1 MINCL
6 VVDDEELART
16 LLKNYIARLPHLAL
30 AGECKNPLDALDRLN
45 QERVDLIFLDIQ
57 MPELTGTEFIKTL
70 SNKPLVIFTTAYPDY
85 ALEGYALDVVDYLLK
100 PIGFD
105 RFLLAVN
112 KAAERRRLR
121 EMPSVGTAAEAEPP
135 KDFVLVK
142 SEHRLHRLKLDD
154 ILYIEGMA
162 EYVAFHTRS
171 SGRLLSL
178 MSLKQLEG
186 DLPADR
192 FLRIHKSYIVASAHV
207 SVLEGNQV
215 VIGKVKLPLGA
226 SYREE
231 VLRRVF

>member
-1 MINCL
+1 
-6 VVDDEELART
+6 
-16 LLKNYIARLPHLAL
+16 
-30 AGECKNPLDALDRLN
+30 
-45 QERVDLIFLDIQ
+45 
-57 MPELTGTEFIKTL
+57 
-70 SNKPLVIFTTAYPDY
+70 
-85 ALEGYALDVVDYLLK
+85 
-100 PIGFD
+100 
-105 RFLLAVN
+105 
-112 KAAERRRLR
+112 
-121 EMPSVGTAAEAEPP
+121 
-135 KDFVLVK
+135 
-142 SEHRLHRLKLDD
+142 HRLKLDD